1 MSCLC
6 VPKTALVMVVACVG
20 PMGCK
25 DAVPRCAGR
34 PAAAGATLECQM
46 PGWSDRAFALQVP
59 TGWDGKS
66 ALPLVIAFHGGAGNR
81 RSAARVTCPGGEEG
95 HSACLPQVAM
105 AKGFAV
111 VLPDGTGSR
120 LARNIRTWN
129 AGGGSDGFNCTSGL
143 ACTSGVDDVRYVR
156 EMLGEIRRVIPVDP
170 KRIYATGLSNGAAM
184 SHRMACEM
192 PEEIAAIVA
201 VGGANQHAAGGGA
214 CKAPVA
220 VLQIHGTE
228 DPCWTY
234 AQSERTCLGV
244 EKGVKVGVEP
254 SMEGWRTVNGCGVDR
269 VEVPLPDRA
278 THDGT
283 RSHRVSWSGC
293 KAPLELIRIEGGGH
307 TWPGGFAYLGSE
319 SIGRVPK
326 DFGSEVIVEFFVA
339 HPKP

>member
-1 MSCLC
+1 M
-6 VPKTALVMVVACVG
+6 
-20 PMGCK
+20 
-25 DAVPRCAGR
+25 
-34 PAAAGATLECQM
+34 
-46 PGWSDRAFALQVP
+46 
-59 TGWDGKS
+59 
-66 ALPLVIAFHGGAGNR
+66 
-81 RSAARVTCPGGEEG
+81 
-95 HSACLPQVAM
+95 
-105 AKGFAV
+105 
-111 VLPDGTGSR
+111 
-120 LARNIRTWN
+120 
-129 AGGGSDGFNCTSGL
+129 
-143 ACTSGVDDVRYVR
+143 
-156 EMLGEIRRVIPVDP
+156 GEIRRVIPVDP
-170 KRIYATGLSNGAAM
+170 KRVYATGLSNGAAM
-184 SHRMACEM
+184 SHRIACEM

-214 CKAPVA
+214 CGAPVP

-244 EKGVKVGVEP
+244 EKGLKVGVEP
-254 SMEGWRTVNGCGVDR
+254 SMEGWRTVNGCGADR

-293 KAPLELIRIEGGGH
+293 KASLELIRIEGGGH

-326 DFGSEVIVEFFVA
+326 DFGSEVIVEFFLA